1 MTMRSFY
8 MRNML
13 RGYDKQLVTARRL
26 ARYRRALGAGSDEEP
41 IPREVKRR
49 HLVERIAREI
59 VENLIMSGTDNPVVN
74 DIKERLSN
82 EFETK
87 LTFAFPPS
95 EQDLQIFKQ
104 TKGGPVEVT
113 PEEKIRILNRLWQVT
128 LDKVDDTML

>member
-1 MTMRSFY
+1 MTMQSFY

-26 ARYRRALGAGSDEEP
+26 ARYRRALGAGSVEEP
-41 IPREVKRR
+41 IPPEVKRR

-74 DIKERLSN
+74 EIKERLNN
-82 EFETK
+82 EFGNQ

-95 EQDLQIFKQ
+95 EQDLQIFKE
-104 TKGGPVEVT
+104 TKGGPMEVS